1 MDAIVFGEPAD
12 ISRVAC
18 KALSDGCNQLTGAI
32 VRSTSRG
39 LQRSSIRATFFSR
52 SLVVRS
58 EPERRLRSIMNR
70 SLDSGRPPLIVLRYK
85 APFAALTAGI
95 IADVLATGGLGPKR
109 DYCEEGNS
117 RSAAAKRSTF
127 SAYAPLSTL
136 LAGTS
141 SMPPRLFS
149 GKRFHAFQHLCA
161 ALAAW
166 VSVRAKEGDNLS
178 LFCAMYV
185 RIGLDILPV
194 TGLPTTTTL

>member
-1 MDAIVFGEPAD
+1 
-12 ISRVAC
+12 
-18 KALSDGCNQLTGAI
+18 
-32 VRSTSRG
+32 
-39 LQRSSIRATFFSR
+39 
-52 SLVVRS
+52 
-58 EPERRLRSIMNR
+58 MNC
-70 SLDSGRPPLIVLRYK
+70 SLDSGRRPLIVLRYK

-149 GKRFHAFQHLCA
+149 GRRFHAFQHLCA

-166 VSVRAKEGDNLS
+166 FPCVQKKATLINLS

-185 RIGLDILPV
+185 HIGWTSCPSQDCRRLPHHRMRRRALFV
-194 TGLPTTTTL
+194 RFSRGPAGMPASPTYPCPCLSCRR